1 MRRLHSSN
9 NHISERQTCTII
21 PPPFLEVLLSSGAD
35 ATCLCR
41 FNKDQSAKEAPQ
53 ISEMS
58 DTAVSSLT
66 ANGLLFPASLFCS
79 FFVAILLGPAARRR
93 CRGLICNY
101 LKQLYRRRNFRVKR
115 RCKHKVAPTLC
126 RSRADSCWAERQPWS
141 SLSHLPRLNQLTSG
155 RPSFNSGPSGDA
167 AAAFQSPAPL
177 VPHPHVPPIT
187 LRAPHVQHH

>member
-1 MRRLHSSN
+1 M
-9 NHISERQTCTII
+9 
-21 PPPFLEVLLSSGAD
+21 LLSSGAD

-101 LKQLYRRRNFRVKR
+101 LKQLYRRRNFSGQATRQTNLNQLYVGAEPTRVGE
-115 RCKHKVAPTLC
+115 
-126 RSRADSCWAERQPWS
+126 ERNPWS

-155 RPSFNSGPSGDA
+155 RPSFNTGPSGDA
-167 AAAFQSPAPL
+167 AAALQSPAPL
-177 VPHPHVPPIT
+177 VLHPHVPPIT